1 VISLLTD
8 NLVNHLKLGQPL
20 VGCLRDVMLLISVI
34 ISWRRQVH
42 SLVVEVGVLI
52 TLKVGM
58 RVLHNKVLLGLYE

>member
-1 VISLLTD
+1 MISLLTD